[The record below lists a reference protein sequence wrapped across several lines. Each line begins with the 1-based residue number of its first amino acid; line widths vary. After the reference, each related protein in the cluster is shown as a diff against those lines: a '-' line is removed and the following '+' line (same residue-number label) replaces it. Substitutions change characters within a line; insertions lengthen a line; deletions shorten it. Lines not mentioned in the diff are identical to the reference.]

1 MRDIFDQDKSLSLG
15 VVRQAGA
22 VFSLLLAAAALLA
35 ILRGFGRVFTGHVIG
50 GLAETLGV
58 LVVLGFLF
66 LVVRLLTELLAAHHR
81 LGDRLT
87 VLADDLRTRRETPK
101 D

>member
-1 MRDIFDQDKSLSLG
+1 MRDIFDQDKSLTLG

-22 VFSLLLAAAALLA
+22 AFSLLLAISAVAVL
-35 ILRGFGRVFTGHVIG
+35 LRGIGRIFGGHFIG
-50 GLAETLGV
+50 GLSETLIG
-58 LVVLGFLF
+58 LVVLSFLF

-81 LGDRLT
+81 LGDRIA
-87 VLADDLRTRRETPK
+87 VLGDDLRHLRETSK